1 MLNDTNLLVN
11 VPSHDVLARHTYS
24 GGAALDL
31 FGLSAADTLA
41 KLTPSSAPGAASAVL
56 KTDSSGVLQLEG
68 LGLGIAPLNL
78 LHART
83 NPATTNTVVDVLR
96 VDRTTS
102 GTAEDG
108 IGAGLVLYAEDAS
121 GNVEEAGRIQAVFT
135 TAAHATQA
143 GRVDIVAMGAATG
156 AHITSDGNVGIGTT
170 GPGQKLVVQVPN
182 GQTADFRDYF
192 SEGATLR
199 LSAISS
205 QYGTLSSGEWAT
217 RLSSSKALLLA
228 AEGAQYQAFYTN
240 GSERMRIDSAGNVG
254 IGTASPS
261 NPLHGATNPATTNT
275 VVDVLRLDRT
285 TSGTAA
291 DGIGAGLVLYAE
303 DASGNI
309 EEAGRINAVFTTA
322 AHATQAGQVDITAM
336 GAATGIH
343 IFSDGKVSVG
353 TTGTLSGYTFYVA
366 GLARFNDG
374 IGYAGGTSRLANMYY
389 GGATGKEIYA
399 TGIVQVYSTDSPV
412 YIGSDGKL
420 VVDFSGNVIVGA
432 TAAGATAAGVLAL
445 GGAATAPTTSVD
457 LVHLYGEDISAGNRA
472 LAVYQ
477 ESAVIAAAGIAST
490 HKIPVKWNGTVYYL
504 MASNV

>member
-1 MLNDTNLLVN
+1 
-11 VPSHDVLARHTYS
+11 
-24 GGAALDL
+24 
-31 FGLSAADTLA
+31 
-41 KLTPSSAPGAASAVL
+41 
-56 KTDSSGVLQLEG
+56 
-68 LGLGIAPLNL
+68 
-78 LHART
+78 
-83 NPATTNTVVDVLR
+83 
-96 VDRTTS
+96 
-102 GTAEDG
+102 
-108 IGAGLVLYAEDAS
+108 
-121 GNVEEAGRIQAVFT
+121 
-135 TAAHATQA
+135 
-143 GRVDIVAMGAATG
+143 
-156 AHITSDGNVGIGTT
+156 
-170 GPGQKLVVQVPN
+170 
-182 GQTADFRDYF
+182 
-192 SEGATLR
+192 
-199 LSAISS
+199 
-205 QYGTLSSGEWAT
+205 
-217 RLSSSKALLLA
+217 
-228 AEGAQYQAFYTN
+228 
-240 GSERMRIDSAGNVG
+240 
-254 IGTASPS
+254 
-261 NPLHGATNPATTNT
+261 
-275 VVDVLRLDRT
+275 VLRLDRA